1 MTGPDELRV
10 YWQPGCTS
18 CLRTKEFLTARGV
31 PFTSIN
37 VLEEPAA
44 MAQLQALGA
53 RSVPVIAR
61 GGHFVYGQ
69 ELADVARFVG
79 LTLERRRLEPPQL
92 LARLDRLLAVAR
104 ELVAAIP
111 AARIA
116 DTIPARPRSYADIA
130 YHVGMIVQGFLDAAD
145 PEREGELSYAHFERR
160 PAAGEADPAALAAW
174 LDRCRDELLAWWRV
188 HAQLP
193 PGRELRTYYGE
204 RPQHEVLERTAW
216 HVAQHCRQLDHIVV
230 EVLKLRPATR
240 LRPVDLAGLPV
251 PEQVWDPEIRF
262 A

>member
-1 MTGPDELRV
+1 MSGPDGLRV

-18 CLRTKEFLTARGV
+18 CLRTKEFLASRGV
-31 PFTSIN
+31 PFTPIN
-37 VLEEPAA
+37 VLDDPDA

-53 RSVPVIAR
+53 RSVPVVAR
-61 GGHFVYGQ
+61 GDQFVYGQ

-79 LTLERRRLEPPQL
+79 VALDHKRLEPKVL
-92 LARLDRLLAVAR
+92 VARLDRLLAIAG
-104 ELVAAIP
+104 ELVALIP
-111 AARIA
+111 PGRLA
-116 DTIPARPRSYADIA
+116 DTIPTRPRSYADIA

-145 PEREGELSYAHFERR
+145 PERESELTYAHFERR
-160 PAAGEADPAALAAW
+160 PPPGESDPQSLARWIGACREAL
-174 LDRCRDELLAWWRV
+174 RDWWRV

-193 PGRELRTYYGE
+193 PTRELRTYYGE

-230 EVLKLRPATR
+230 EVLKLGPATR
-240 LRPVDLAGLPV
+240 LRPADLAGLPV

>member
-1 MTGPDELRV
+1 MTGTDELRV

-18 CLRTKEFLTARGV
+18 CLRTKEFLASRGV

-37 VLEEPAA
+37 VLEDPAA

-61 GGHFVYGQ
+61 GDRFVYGQ
-69 ELADVARFVG
+69 ELGDVARFVG
-79 LTLERRRLEPPQL
+79 LALDRKRLEPKVL
-92 LARLDRLLAVAR
+92 VARLDRLLAVAR
-104 ELVAAIP
+104 DLVVAIP
-111 AARIA
+111 PERIA

-130 YHVGMIVQGFLDAAD
+130 YHVGMVVQGFLDAAD
-145 PEREGELSYAHFERR
+145 PERESELTFAHFERR
-160 PAAGEADPAALAAW
+160 PPPAEAEPGALAAW
-174 LDRCRDELLAWWRV
+174 IEACREALLDWWRV

-193 PGRELRTYYGE
+193 PTRELRTYYGE

-216 HVAQHCRQLDHIVV
+216 HVAQHCRQLDHVVV
-230 EVLKLRPATR
+230 EVLRLEPAQRLRPA
-240 LRPVDLAGLPV
+240 DLAGLPV

>member
-1 MTGPDELRV
+1 MSGTEALRV

-18 CLRTKEFLTARGV
+18 CLRTKEFLAARGV

-37 VLEEPAA
+37 VLDDPAA
-44 MAQLQALGA
+44 LAQLQALGA
-53 RSVPVIAR
+53 RSVPVVAR
-61 GGHFVYGQ
+61 GGSFVYGQ

-79 LTLERRRLEPPQL
+79 LALERTRLEPKL
-92 LARLDRLLAVAR
+92 LVARLDRLLAVAR
-104 ELVAAIP
+104 DLAAAIP
-111 AARIA
+111 PARIA
-116 DTIPARPRSYADIA
+116 DTIPLRPRSYGDIA

-145 PEREGELSYAHFERR
+145 PEREGELTFAHFERR
-160 PAAGEADPAALAAW
+160 PSAAEADPAALAAG
-174 LDRCRDELLAWWRV
+174 LERCREALLDWWRV

-193 PGRELRTYYGE
+193 PARELRTYYGE

-216 HVAQHCRQLDHIVV
+216 HVAQHCRQLDYIVG
-230 EVLKLRPATR
+230 EVLKLPGTMR

>member
-1 MTGPDELRV
+1 MSGAEELHV

-18 CLRTKEFLTARGV
+18 CLRTKEFLAARGV
-31 PFTSIN
+31 PFTSVN
-37 VLEEPAA
+37 VLEHPGA

-61 GGHFVYGQ
+61 GGRFVYGQ

-79 LTLERRRLEPPQL
+79 IALERRRLEPKL
-92 LARLDRLLAVAR
+92 LVARLDRLLVVAR
-104 ELVAAIP
+104 DLVAAIP

-116 DTIPARPRSYADIA
+116 DTIPARPRRYADIA

-145 PEREGELSYAHFERR
+145 PEREGELSFAHFERR
-160 PAAGEADPAALAAW
+160 PPADAADPSSLAVWLEACRTAL
-174 LDRCRDELLAWWRV
+174 LEWWRV

-216 HVAQHCRQLDHIVV
+216 HVAQHCRQLDYIVA
-230 EVLKLRPATR
+230 EVLKLATVPR

-251 PEQVWDPEIRF
+251 PEQVWDAEIRF